1 MMISVHFF
9 GLVTSKD
16 DSKKQIKL
24 KNILILV
31 LFAVLHTIA
40 YLYLKGTYKTIVLCA
55 IYSIY
60 FYTVFDKKIY
70 KSIFSSIIYAVLTV
84 VPDLLTLGFATKIL
98 GINKVYYHTH
108 LAGSILGNLIVT
120 ALLIVLIYL
129 LRKPLKKIIN
139 YKLSGNMKI
148 VSVSLLTLITITT
161 FFYNLINNYR
171 KDNSIVMYLLVI
183 TTLIVILFYLFKQKM
198 DNENMFKKY
207 DDLLTV
213 MKNYESDIEEQRTI
227 NHETKN
233 ELLTIRS
240 KLSDEKDKDLCS
252 YVDSIIGDKKSVKS
266 AKFSKFKYL
275 PSNGLKGFFYYKF
288 IEAEQRKIK
297 VSLNISKQVENSCLG
312 DMKTKDFKDL
322 TRIIGVYLDNAIE
335 AASISKNKKLGIEIY
350 VVKDVVQIIIS
361 KTYDNVIEKDK
372 VGNERYSTKGKNR
385 GHGLLLVKRILNEN
399 NRITSETK
407 ITDNLYIQT
416 IKINEK

>member
-1 MMISVHFF
+1 MMISVHVF
-9 GLVTSKD
+9 GLVTSKEE
-16 DSKKQIKL
+16 SKKNIKL
-24 KNILILV
+24 KNILILIP
-31 LFAVLHTIA
+31 FAVLHTIA
-40 YLYLKGTYKTIVLCA
+40 YLYLKGTYKTVILCT
-55 IYSIY
+55 IYAIY
-60 FYTVFDKKIY
+60 FYIIFDKKVY
-70 KSIFSSIIYAVLTV
+70 KSIFSSIMYAVITI

-98 GINKVYYHTH
+98 GISKVYFYDN
-108 LAGSILGNLIVT
+108 LAGGVISNIVISM
-120 ALLIVLIYL
+120 LMIILIYL
-129 LRKPLKKIIN
+129 LRKPLKTVVN
-139 YKLSGNMKI
+139 YKLSNNVKI
-148 VSVSLLTLITITT
+148 VTVSALTLITIAI
-161 FFYNLINNYR
+161 FFYNLISNFR
-171 KDNSIVMYLLVI
+171 HDNDIYTYLLVI
-183 TTLIVILFYLFKQKM
+183 ITLIVILVTLLRQKM

-207 DDLLTV
+207 DDLLTI

-227 NHETKN
+227 NHESKN

-240 KLSDEKDKDLCS
+240 KLSEENDKELCS
-252 YVDSIIGDKKSVKS
+252 YIDSIIGDKKSVKS

-288 IEAEQRKIK
+288 IEAEKRGIK
-297 VSLNISKQVENSCLG
+297 VSLNISKLVENSYLG

-335 AASISKNKKLGIEIY
+335 AASTSKDKKLGIEIY
-350 VVKDVVQIIIS
+350 EVKGIIQIIIS
-361 KTYDNVIEKDK
+361 NTYDNAIEKDK